1 MNIKSKHFL
10 KFTESLKKSFKEQF
24 TKILPQLLED
34 KDKNNFEEIFQKLF
48 EKIALFLNTR
58 KLEQK
63 NFDMITNLYK
73 PPSNFLK
80 NQDMSYIK
88 FGESNELMTKTKKL
102 FYGKAKALYSMPE
115 IQFLKNGKSPMN
127 FITAIIVLILRVTFI
142 HLLFFQKVLSIYFNL
157 VFGFEIDKK

>member
-10 KFTESLKKSFKEQF
+10 KFTENLKRNCKEQF
-24 TKILPQLLED
+24 GKILPQILED

-63 NFDMITNLYK
+63 NFGMITNLYK
-73 PPSNFLK
+73 PPSNHHK
-80 NQDMSYIK
+80 NQENMRYMK
-88 FGESNELMTKTKKL
+88 FGESNELMNKTKKL
-102 FYGKAKALYSMPE
+102 FYGKAKALYLMPE

-127 FITAIIVLILRVTFI
+127 FITGIIVLIL
-142 HLLFFQKVLSIYFNL
+142 KVI
-157 VFGFEIDKK
+157 VR